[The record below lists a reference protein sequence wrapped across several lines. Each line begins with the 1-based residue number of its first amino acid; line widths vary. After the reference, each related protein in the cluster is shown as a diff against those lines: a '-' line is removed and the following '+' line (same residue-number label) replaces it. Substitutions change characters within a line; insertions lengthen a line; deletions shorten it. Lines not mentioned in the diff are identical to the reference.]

1 MTSYVT
7 DIRDSF
13 IWLFIVEWTTL
24 IPIELLRGDTV
35 NDNLKYLLLIFPFS
49 LKNHLIIENSLEQIY
64 IHEKDMHCL
73 KNHHPV
79 ENGEFRQ
86 LVTTLFILFLILPV
100 RYIEFLQKHTQTNK
114 IVI

>member
-1 MTSYVT
+1 M
-7 DIRDSF
+7 
-13 IWLFIVEWTTL
+13 
-24 IPIELLRGDTV
+24 

-73 KNHHPV
+73 KNRHPV

-100 RYIEFLQKHTQTNK
+100 RYIEFLQKHTQINK
-114 IVI
+114 TVI